1 MKIKDTP
8 NEAINEI
15 LWMARRYADGRLT
28 YAPSMFNDAYDSLKN
43 RGYITNE
50 RTDDTVK
57 TYPYAQY

>member
-28 YAPSMFNDAYDSLKN
+28 YAPSMFNDAYDSLKKM
-43 RGYITNE
+43 GYITNE
-50 RTDDTVK
+50 MADDTVK